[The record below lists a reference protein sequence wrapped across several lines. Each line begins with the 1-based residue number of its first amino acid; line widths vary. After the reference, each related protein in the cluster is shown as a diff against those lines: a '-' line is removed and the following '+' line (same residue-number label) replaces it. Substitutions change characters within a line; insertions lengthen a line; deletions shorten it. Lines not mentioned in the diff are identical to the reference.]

1 MRNNIKTML
10 LTLAMALVAVVGA
23 KAQDK
28 SLEIVSF
35 NILQTDMDARIQA
48 PVEDQ
53 NGEKCALIKVV
64 SSIKG
69 LKFESPAM
77 GIVKQEKVDGEI
89 WVYVPKDSRYVT
101 IHHEDYPTFRN
112 YAYPVKIESA
122 SVYEMIIKGHNGIDP
137 TGNAQMVTM
146 NVQPTSASLY
156 VDDEE
161 VPVENGLYTSMMPKG
176 FHTYRVEAKDYE
188 SVSGSFELA
197 DQQWVRNI
205 RLKEKFGYVSVT
217 TYPEAGADVY
227 VGDELVGQ
235 TPFKSGILYPQS
247 YKVRVTKPLYFPKDT
262 MVTVNAGG
270 ETTDVT
276 LNMVSTIKP
285 KEGRKTFIMA
295 DVALGGLQPTYGV
308 MVGMA
313 ATSGGYLHAKSDF
326 GSVDASWECDNTGML
341 TSGGTG
347 KPYYTGDKAKSSF
360 SITAGYVHRLTLN
373 NPLKHGGM
381 GGLYAFAG
389 VGYGYRTLAWK
400 TEPNGISET
409 SQWVTNTDDSAKG
422 VAAEA
427 GLIGRFGGFALMLN
441 YHTVSFKSHEV
452 GLGIGLFF

>member
-1 MRNNIKTML
+1 ML
-10 LTLAMALVAVVGA
+10 LSVVTVFSHVVAGY
-23 KAQDK
+23 AQDK

-35 NILQTDMDARIQA
+35 NVLSTDMDARIQA

-89 WVYVPKDSRYVT
+89 WVYVPKNSRYVT
-101 IHHEDYPTFRN
+101 ILHNDYPTFRN

-122 SVYEMIIKGHNGIDP
+122 MVYELIVKGHNGINP

-146 NVQPTSASLY
+146 NIQPTSASLY
-156 VDDEE
+156 IDNEE
-161 VPVENGLYTSMMPKG
+161 VPVDNGLYTSMMPKG
-176 FHTYRVEAKDYE
+176 VHTYRVEAKDYDPI
-188 SVSGSFELA
+188 SGSFEL
-197 DQQWVRNI
+197 DNQQWVRNI
-205 RLKEKFGYVSVT
+205 RLKEKFGYISVT

-235 TPFKSGILYPQS
+235 TPYRSGILYPLS
-247 YKVRVTKPLYFPKDT
+247 YKVRVEKPLYFPKDT
-262 MVTVNAGG
+262 MVTVNVGG

-276 LNMVSTIKP
+276 MNMVSTIKP

-295 DVALGGLQPTYGV
+295 DAALGGWYTTYGV

-313 ATSGGYLHAKSDF
+313 ARSGAYLHAKSDLS
-326 GSVDASWECDNTGML
+326 SVSSSMECNNTGMI

-347 KPYYTGDKAKSSF
+347 TPYYTGEKAKACF
-360 SITAGYVHRLTLN
+360 SITGGYVHRLTLN
-373 NPLKHGGM
+373 NPFKHGGL
-381 GGLYAFAG
+381 GGLYAFVGA
-389 VGYGYRTLAWK
+389 GYGYRTLAWK
-400 TEPNGISET
+400 TEPNGIQESSE
-409 SQWVTNTDDSAKG
+409 WITNIDNSAKG
-422 VAAEA
+422 IAAEA
-427 GLIGRFGGFALMLN
+427 GMMCRLGGFALMVN
-441 YHTVSFKSHEV
+441 YQTVGFKSHEV
-452 GLGIGLFF
+452 GVGLGVFF